1 MPDYYNKNKE
11 INLFPDLLVI
21 GAGSAGFS
29 SAITA
34 AEKGANVVIVGE
46 GVIGGTCVN
55 VGCVPSKTMIRAVE
69 TLHQAN
75 LASRFNGV
83 EADAKITNWKS
94 LVLQKQSLVDD
105 IEVMINMSWKA
116 SKFRLKNS
124 IHTKGYGNYGE
135 KKRELLVS
143 LTNIKPKIYENI
155 ERQYSLESELKNL
168 KFC

>member
-55 VGCVPSKTMIRAVE
+55 VGCVPSFTIQRVYYVHLMLRRAIR
-69 TLHQAN
+69 
-75 LASRFNGV
+75 
-83 EADAKITNWKS
+83 KS
-94 LVLQKQSLVDD
+94 
-105 IEVMINMSWKA
+105 W
-116 SKFRLKNS
+116 R
-124 IHTKGYGNYGE
+124 
-135 KKRELLVS
+135 
-143 LTNIKPKIYENI
+143 
-155 ERQYSLESELKNL
+155 
-168 KFC
+168 